1 MKINTKNL
9 KKQMTSKKST
19 DNKLTDKNKPTKEPT
34 IQKHDVIFDI
44 LHLKKLLYGQNFMK
58 DVPNYINKFFYKY
71 GSKIF
76 FDNGEKFECLTLED
90 AKRKIPDEYTRKFTI
105 TTGDK
110 TKVKEIKLNTY
121 FTNEMFLSTPDTK
134 LTIDYKRDIKFKE
147 SKFIRGFQQEFNYL
161 NMKKDLPR
169 DYSRKVELT
178 EFNKKGVEAF
188 FKHLKMVICSNDDDE
203 YDVVIK
209 FLASSV
215 VGHKVKIS
223 LMWNSLEQSGKGT
236 VLNFMNDLLGD
247 RMLKTSNAESV
258 VKYTKDFEGCTLLN
272 FDEMPKEGT
281 YATLADKQK
290 ALITENEF
298 DCRAMHQQPYVQKNT
313 FNIITTSQNNVVSL
327 TQTNFKRYYVNTI
340 SNDFI
345 DKIDYFK
352 ELYKYLENEDVK
364 VLIYQEFVKIFKE
377 QVEPINWLGNNL
389 KSTKKCQIKKM
400 EALPKLHKYIKD
412 TYLKNGFGL
421 DIKTTDLLNDY
432 KQIDRFATPNRLGST
447 LKEFGVSLKQFNTNS
462 KTEKAY
468 RKYIISFKDLR
479 DYFSS
484 KGWIDEEYDEI
495 PDVGEGEDEE
505 VEEVEE
511 VKEQPK
517 LSFKSLDEMIAST
530 KKSKKKEN
538 NNPLDDGI
546 DESKIIC
553 DTQNLP
559 DVNDDELIQCSSDEE
574 IEEEKPKKKLRR
586 TKKTSKR
593 KEKENVICKEESFD
607 ILDDYDIDNIL

>member
-90 AKRKIPDEYTRKFTI
+90 AKRKIPDEYARKFTI

-188 FKHLKMVICSNDDDE
+188 FKHIKMVICSNDDDE
-203 YDVVIK
+203 YDVTTK

-236 VLNFMNDLLGD
+236 VLNFMNDLLG
-247 RMLKTSNAESV
+247 
-258 VKYTKDFEGCTLLN
+258 VK
-272 FDEMPKEGT
+272 
-281 YATLADKQK
+281 
-290 ALITENEF
+290 
-298 DCRAMHQQPYVQKNT
+298 
-313 FNIITTSQNNVVSL
+313 
-327 TQTNFKRYYVNTI
+327 
-340 SNDFI
+340 
-345 DKIDYFK
+345 
-352 ELYKYLENEDVK
+352 
-364 VLIYQEFVKIFKE
+364 
-377 QVEPINWLGNNL
+377 
-389 KSTKKCQIKKM
+389 
-400 EALPKLHKYIKD
+400 
-412 TYLKNGFGL
+412 
-421 DIKTTDLLNDY
+421 DIK
-432 KQIDRFATPNRLGST
+432 
-447 LKEFGVSLKQFNTNS
+447 
-462 KTEKAY
+462 
-468 RKYIISFKDLR
+468 
-479 DYFSS
+479 
-484 KGWIDEEYDEI
+484 
-495 PDVGEGEDEE
+495 
-505 VEEVEE
+505 
-511 VKEQPK
+511 
-517 LSFKSLDEMIAST
+517 
-530 KKSKKKEN
+530 
-538 NNPLDDGI
+538 
-546 DESKIIC
+546 C
-553 DTQNLP
+553 
-559 DVNDDELIQCSSDEE
+559 
-574 IEEEKPKKKLRR
+574 
-586 TKKTSKR
+586 
-593 KEKENVICKEESFD
+593 
-607 ILDDYDIDNIL
+607 